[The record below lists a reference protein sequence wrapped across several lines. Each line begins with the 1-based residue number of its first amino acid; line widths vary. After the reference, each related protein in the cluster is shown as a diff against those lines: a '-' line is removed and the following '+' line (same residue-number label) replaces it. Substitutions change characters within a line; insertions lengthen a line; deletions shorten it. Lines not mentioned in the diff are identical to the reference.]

1 MKDYVTEYKWYAKI
15 FDHNDNKITD
25 YNVMAYMTDY
35 IKRLKK
41 AFDTK
46 EMFAYLLNRELK
58 RQYFSKFEYE
68 LIIDLTE
75 DDRVILYPFISC
87 KKAREL
93 GVDMTADNSYDWIGF
108 AKFFIDKK
116 GVCGTAKVDV
126 YDQLTY
132 GNCFDN
138 LVDYLWHTR
147 LKYERHNDKFNT

>member
-1 MKDYVTEYKWYAKI
+1 MKDYITEYKWYAKF
-15 FDHNDNKITD
+15 FDHNDNTITD
-25 YNVMAYMTDY
+25 YDVLAYMTDY

-41 AFDTK
+41 ACDTK

-58 RQYFSKFEYE
+58 RQYLSRFEYE
-68 LIIDLTE
+68 LIIALTE
-75 DDRVILYPFISC
+75 EERVILYPFISW

-93 GVDMTADNSYDWIGF
+93 GVDVTPDNSYDWVGF
-108 AKFFIDKK
+108 AKFFLDKK
-116 GVCGTAKVDV
+116 GVGDMAKVDI

-147 LKYERHNDKFNT
+147 LKYERHNDKFNY

>member
-1 MKDYVTEYKWYAKI
+1 MKNYVTEYKWYAKN

-25 YNVMAYMTDY
+25 YDVLAYRTDY

-41 AFDTK
+41 VCDTK

-58 RQYFSKFEYE
+58 SQYWSRFEYE
-68 LIIDLTE
+68 LIIELTE
-75 DDRVILYPFISC
+75 DERVILYPFISW

-93 GVDMTADNSYDWIGF
+93 GVDMTTDNSYDWLGF

-116 GVCGTAKVDV
+116 GVGDTAKIDI

-132 GNCFDN
+132 GKCFDN

-147 LKYERHNDKFNT
+147 LKYERRNDKFNY

>member
-1 MKDYVTEYKWYAKI
+1 MKDYITEYKWFVKN

-25 YNVMAYMTDY
+25 YDVLAYRTDY

-41 AFDTK
+41 VCDTK

-58 RQYFSKFEYE
+58 SQYWSRFEYE
-68 LIIDLTE
+68 LIVDLTE
-75 DDRVILYPFISC
+75 DDRVILYPFISW
-87 KKAREL
+87 KKSREL
-93 GVDMTADNSYDWIGF
+93 GVDMTADNSYDWLGF

-116 GVCGTAKVDV
+116 GVGNTAKIDI